1 MTDTDNTFDRII
13 AARQIT
19 NNPLYQEAFKEL
31 KKQLTLEWGQTLP
44 EDIETRESLYMS
56 LRLVDRIN
64 AHFESILEEGELEQL
79 RSKHPH
85 I

>member
-64 AHFESILEEGELEQL
+64 AHFESILEEGKLEQL